1 MGETMKGSHEERKSF
16 VISIEA
22 KDLPSLG
29 LMETSRGRSFST
41 LNQEKK
47 SDKAS
52 WLRFSRGVKTML
64 ALLLELRLGP

>member
-1 MGETMKGSHEERKSF
+1 MKGSHEERKSF

-29 LMETSRGRSFST
+29 LMKTSRERSFST

-52 WLRFSRGVKTML
+52 WLRFSRRVKTML

>member
-1 MGETMKGSHEERKSF
+1 MKGSHEERKSF

-22 KDLPSLG
+22 KDLPS
-29 LMETSRGRSFST
+29 RGHSFST